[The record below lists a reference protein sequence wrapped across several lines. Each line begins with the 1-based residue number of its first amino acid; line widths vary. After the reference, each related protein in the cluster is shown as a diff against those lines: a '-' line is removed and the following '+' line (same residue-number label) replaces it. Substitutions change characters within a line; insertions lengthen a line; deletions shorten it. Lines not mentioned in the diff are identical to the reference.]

1 MTATDND
8 GEEGLA
14 ATRPARKVPNSG
26 QNVKYGAM
34 TSTYDAS
41 RPVESDTPEAVNA
54 AVRDATS
61 ELSETL
67 KREGI
72 EVAFEDIAR
81 LGHTESWDDEGQR
94 WVQVTWTD
102 QEPSDAAPDA

>member
-1 MTATDND
+1 M
-8 GEEGLA
+8 G
-14 ATRPARKVPNSG
+14 S
-26 QNVKYGAM
+26 M
-34 TSTYDAS
+34 SSTYDAS
-41 RPVESDTPEAVNA
+41 RPVESDAPEAVNA
-54 AVRDATS
+54 AVREATR

-67 KREGI
+67 RRNGH

-102 QEPSDAAPDA
+102 EEPGDAAPEA

>member
-1 MTATDND
+1 M
-8 GEEGLA
+8 
-14 ATRPARKVPNSG
+14 S
-26 QNVKYGAM
+26 
-34 TSTYDAS
+34 STYDAS
-41 RPVESDTPEAVNA
+41 RPVESDAPEAVNA
-54 AVRDATS
+54 AVREATS

-67 KREGI
+67 RRNGH

-102 QEPSDAAPDA
+102 EGPGEPVPGA

>member
-1 MTATDND
+1 MTAKDSD
-8 GEEGLA
+8 GETGWA

-67 KREGI
+67 RREGV

-102 QEPSDAAPDA
+102 QEPGEAAPEA

>member
-1 MTATDND
+1 MTA
-8 GEEGLA
+8 
-14 ATRPARKVPNSG
+14 
-26 QNVKYGAM
+26 
-34 TSTYDAS
+34 TYDAS
-41 RPVESDTPEAVNA
+41 RPVESDAPEAVNA

-67 KREGI
+67 RRHGI

-81 LGHTESWDDEGQR
+81 LGHSESWDDDGQR

-102 QEPSDAAPDA
+102 EEPGQAAPEA

>member
-1 MTATDND
+1 MTAKDSV
-8 GEEGLA
+8 GETGRA
-14 ATRPARKVPNSG
+14 ATRPARKVPISG

-41 RPVESDTPEAVNA
+41 RPVESDTPESVTA

-67 KREGI
+67 QREGI

-102 QEPSDAAPDA
+102 EEPSGAVPEA